1 MPHLTNDC
9 FKISNL
15 KKEDNIMNKLAINGG
30 KSIRK
35 KSWPGWPI
43 VGKEELKLMSEVIS
57 SGVWSYNGPKEKEF
71 IRKFR
76 DYIGTKYAV
85 CAANGTVT
93 LQMALEAL
101 DIGYGDEVIVPGLTW
116 QATASCC
123 VDINAMPVLVDVEE
137 DSWCI
142 DPVKIEEAITP
153 KTKAII
159 IVHLYGSN
167 PKIDEI
173 IKIAKENNLYLIED
187 AAHQHGTVIN
197 GKKPGSFGD
206 IGSFSFQQSKG
217 LTSGEGGALTTNKKD
232 LAEKLD
238 ALRNCGRRVVS
249 LNSNV
254 KEEEKGKGYYKE
266 EGNFIHSGN
275 YRITEFQAVILLCQ
289 LQRLDRQLKKKDENA
304 TYLNKKLKEID
315 GIIPMRREKETQ
327 IQAYFNFAFR
337 YEKKYFKNLHVSKFR
352 KALSAELG
360 LDIQPCY
367 EPLNN
372 CKLYRPLTKKRYN
385 INPEYFKKINPL
397 RFSLPVCENA
407 FKNESI
413 TFHHSVLLAEKKDM
427 NDILNAIVKIKEN
440 VDELL

>member
-1 MPHLTNDC
+1 
-9 FKISNL
+9 
-15 KKEDNIMNKLAINGG
+15 MNKLAINGG

-35 KSWPGWPI
+35 KSWPKWPI
-43 VGKEELKLMSEVIS
+43 VGKEELELISEVTS

-71 IRKFR
+71 IRKFA

-123 VDINAMPVLVDVEE
+123 VDVNAIPVLVDVEE

-142 DPVKIEEAITP
+142 DPVKIKEAITP

-173 IKIAKENNLYLIED
+173 IKIAKDNNLYLIED
-187 AAHQHGTVIN
+187 AAHQHGSVIN

-238 ALRNCGRRVVS
+238 ALRNCGRRPVS
-249 LNSNV
+249 LNNNL

-275 YRITEFQAVILLCQ
+275 YRITEFQAAILLCQ
-289 LQRLDRQLKKKDENA
+289 LQRLDKQLKKKDENA
-304 TYLNKKLKEID
+304 IYLNKKIIYYRDDIALICRRVID
-315 GIIPMRREKETQ
+315 HTTLAARFNPRSKAFLLRSRNSDGTLCSRTSRRDSGLTS
-327 IQAYFNFAFR
+327 F
-337 YEKKYFKNLHVSKFR
+337 SKPI
-352 KALSAELG
+352 SVPNTH
-360 LDIQPCY
+360 I
-367 EPLNN
+367 LNTTGF
-372 CKLYRPLTKKRYN
+372 P
-385 INPEYFKKINPL
+385 I
-397 RFSLPVCENA
+397 S
-407 FKNESI
+407 SI
-413 TFHHSVLLAEKKDM
+413 TASYIPTSTCLASTLRASFTK
-427 NDILNAIVKIKEN
+427 
-440 VDELL
+440 

>member
-1 MPHLTNDC
+1 MG
-9 FKISNL
+9 
-15 KKEDNIMNKLAINGG
+15 KLAINGG

-35 KSWPGWPI
+35 KTWPKWPI
-43 VGKEELKLMSEVIS
+43 VGKEELELIGEVTS
-57 SGVWSYNGPKEKEF
+57 SGVWSYNGPKEREF
-71 IRKFR
+71 RSKFA

-101 DIGYGDEVIVPGLTW
+101 DIGYGDEIIVPGLTW
-116 QATASCC
+116 QATASSC
-123 VDINAMPVLVDVEE
+123 VDVNAIPILVDVEE

-142 DPVKIEEAITP
+142 DPAKIKEAITS

-159 IVHLYGSN
+159 MVHLYGSN
-167 PKIDEI
+167 PKINEI

-217 LTSGEGGALTTNKKD
+217 LTSGEGGALTTNRKD

-238 ALRNCGRRVVS
+238 ALRNCGRKPVL
-249 LNSNV
+249 LNSNI

-275 YRITEFQAVILLCQ
+275 YRITEFQAAILLCQ
-289 LQRLDRQLKKKDENA
+289 LQRLDKQLKKKDKNA
-304 TYLNKKLKEID
+304 IYLNEKFKEIN
-315 GIIPMRREKETQ
+315 GIIPMRRDNETQ
-327 IQAYFNFAFR
+327 LQAYFNFAFR
-337 YEKKYFKNLHVSKFR
+337 YEKKYFNNLHVSKFR

-360 LDIQPCY
+360 LDIEPCY

-372 CKLYRPLTKKRYN
+372 CQFYRPLTKKRYN
-385 INPEYFKKINPL
+385 INPEYFKKIDPS
-397 RFSLPVCENA
+397 RFSLPVCENTY
-407 FKNESI
+407 KNESI
-413 TFHHSVLLAEKKDM
+413 TVHHSVLLAENEDM
-427 NDILNAIVKIKEN
+427 NDILDAIVKIKEN

>member
-1 MPHLTNDC
+1 MG
-9 FKISNL
+9 
-15 KKEDNIMNKLAINGG
+15 KLAINGG

-35 KSWPGWPI
+35 KTWPGWPI
-43 VGKEELKLMSEVIS
+43 VGKEELELISEVTS

-71 IRKFR
+71 RRKFA

-101 DIGYGDEVIVPGLTW
+101 GIGYGDEVILPGLTW

-123 VDINAMPVLVDVEE
+123 VDVNAIPVLVDVEE

-142 DPVKIEEAITP
+142 DPAKIKEAITS

-167 PKIDEI
+167 PKINEI

-238 ALRNCGRRVVS
+238 ALRNCVR
-249 LNSNV
+249 
-254 KEEEKGKGYYKE
+254 
-266 EGNFIHSGN
+266 FI
-275 YRITEFQAVILLCQ
+275 
-289 LQRLDRQLKKKDENA
+289 
-304 TYLNKKLKEID
+304 
-315 GIIPMRREKETQ
+315 
-327 IQAYFNFAFR
+327 
-337 YEKKYFKNLHVSKFR
+337 
-352 KALSAELG
+352 
-360 LDIQPCY
+360 
-367 EPLNN
+367 
-372 CKLYRPLTKKRYN
+372 
-385 INPEYFKKINPL
+385 
-397 RFSLPVCENA
+397 
-407 FKNESI
+407 
-413 TFHHSVLLAEKKDM
+413 
-427 NDILNAIVKIKEN
+427 
-440 VDELL
+440 